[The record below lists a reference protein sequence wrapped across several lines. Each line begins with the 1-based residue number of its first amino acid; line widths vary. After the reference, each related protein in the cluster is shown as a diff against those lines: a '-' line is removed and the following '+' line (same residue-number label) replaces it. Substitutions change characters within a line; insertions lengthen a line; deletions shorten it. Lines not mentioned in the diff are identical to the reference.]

1 MRKASQEPSYDNY
14 IEQKLQ
20 GAFGYSDDQ
29 LLAEFEQA
37 EAQPED
43 PDLLPPKDE
52 WRKLLERVDDAEKK
66 KLEEHKVLR
75 LKRIAKPLILVAVLG
90 AILVGTGIGA
100 SGKRGFEYWTRE
112 LSGSGNRVIWNNNE
126 DNLVRME
133 AEEEAYQ
140 KIEAELGIDAIMFEY
155 LPNDTEFVELEME
168 KGHARMCFL
177 YNGEY
182 IQMVQSLYNVEN
194 SASTTSD
201 RNFSFIV
208 KNEWISQDILVEK
221 NLLSNGKIEYAAMIK
236 KDKAHYYIS
245 AIIAEKEFVK
255 MIEKIKFY

>member
-100 SGKRGFEYWTRE
+100 SGKRGFEYLVTRIGDGK
-112 LSGSGNRVIWNNNE
+112 LTWDNNE
-126 DNLVRME
+126 DNLVRAE
-133 AEEEAYQ
+133 AEAEAY
-140 KIEAELGIDAIMFEY
+140 KKVSEELGIDVIELSY
-155 LPNDTEFVELEME
+155 LPKGFVFHELKIFENESRMGFSYNDEYVNVFQV
-168 KGHARMCFL
+168 L
-177 YNGEY
+177 YD
-182 IQMVQSLYNVEN
+182 VEN
-194 SASTTSD
+194 SINTVVDQSSYMNI
-201 RNFSFIV
+201 RNSV
-208 KNEWISQDILVEK
+208 LQKDIPIEE
-221 NLLSNGKIEYAAMIK
+221 NIMSNGRVEYGAMFEIG
-236 KDKAHYYIS
+236 KAYYYIVAS
-245 AIIAEKEFVK
+245 IEEKEF
-255 MIEKIKFY
+255 IEIIKGLRYYN

>member
-126 DNLVRME
+126 DNLVITE
-133 AEEEAYQ
+133 VEEAYQ
-140 KIEAELGIDAIMFEY
+140 KVKDTLGMKVLQLGYMPKGMKFKKLNILSGQAGLQFSYEGEY
-155 LPNDTEFVELEME
+155 LHLLETI
-168 KGHARMCFL
+168 
-177 YNGEY
+177 YD
-182 IQMVQSLYNVEN
+182 VEN
-194 SASTTSD
+194 SINTVSD
-201 RNFSFIV
+201 NDEGIV
-208 KNEWISQDILVEK
+208 VYNKWLEQEIEIEKNELEDKKVEF
-221 NLLSNGKIEYAAMIK
+221 SAKIKI
-236 KDKAHYYIS
+236 DKAYYYLTG
-245 AIIAEKEFVK
+245 IIKEEEFIKMVK
-255 MIEKIKFY
+255 ELKFF

>member
-100 SGKRGFEYWTRE
+100 SGKRGFEYLVTRIE
-112 LSGSGNRVIWNNNE
+112 DGKLTWDNNE
-126 DNLVRME
+126 DNLVDVSE
-133 AEEEAYQ
+133 AEAYQ
-140 KIEAELGIDAIMFEY
+140 EISDVLGIEVLQLGYVPKGMKFAVLNI
-155 LPNDTEFVELEME
+155 VEGQAEIQFKYE
-168 KGHARMCFL
+168 
-177 YNGEY
+177 GEY
-182 IQMVQSLYNVEN
+182 FHFFQAIYDMEN
-194 SASTTSD
+194 SVNTVSD
-201 RNFSFIV
+201 GEPDISVYN
-208 KNEWISQDILVEK
+208 KWIGKDVLIES
-221 NLLSNGKIEYAAMIK
+221 NLLNDGRLEYSAKIQNGKSYYCIMGIMSENEIIK
-236 KDKAHYYIS
+236 
-245 AIIAEKEFVK
+245 IIQGVT
-255 MIEKIKFY
+255 IY

>member
-112 LSGSGNRVIWNNNE
+112 LSGSGNRVVWNNNE
-126 DNLVRME
+126 DNLVDVSE
-133 AEEEAYQ
+133 AEAYQ
-140 KIEAELGIDAIMFEY
+140 EISEALGIEVLQLGYVPKGMK
-155 LPNDTEFVELEME
+155 FVELNIVEGQAE
-168 KGHARMCFL
+168 
-177 YNGEY
+177 
-182 IQMVQSLYNVEN
+182 IQFKYDDDYFHFFQAIYDMEN
-194 SASTTSD
+194 SVNIVSD
-201 RNFSFIV
+201 G
-208 KNEWISQDILVEK
+208 EPDISVYNKRIGKDVLIES
-221 NLLSNGKIEYAAMIK
+221 NLLDDGRVEYSAKIQKGKSYYCIMGVMSEDEIIK
-236 KDKAHYYIS
+236 
-245 AIIAEKEFVK
+245 IIQGVK
-255 MIEKIKFY
+255 IY